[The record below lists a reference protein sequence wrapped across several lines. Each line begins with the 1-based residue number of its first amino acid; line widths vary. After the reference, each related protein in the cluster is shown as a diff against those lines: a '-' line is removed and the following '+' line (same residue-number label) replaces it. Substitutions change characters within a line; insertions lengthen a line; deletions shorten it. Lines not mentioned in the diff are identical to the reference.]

1 MQDCTYDGEIPLRK
15 RRPRSCPCCG
25 SKRIVTYD
33 DEFFCNDCDWD
44 SVDIYA
50 RISVMSNPREYLRQI
65 HELRAS

>member
-1 MQDCTYDGEIPLRK
+1 MKDCIFDGGSTRHNK
-15 RRPRSCPCCG
+15 RPHACPCCG
-25 SKRIVTYD
+25 SKRIVAYD

-50 RISVMSNPREYLRQI
+50 RISVMSNPREYFRQI